1 MSTHVETHMQHI
13 KAGIKWQ
20 NMFGIDKNKPTHTCR
35 HTLNH
40 IITQRKQKTF
50 DCTCRQRFDSTLH
63 VTTWLD
69 GSLSVCLVCEV
80 HQAQLLLIFRSRQ
93 LWWLYIHNLSQ
104 HHSRHPQTQYL
115 MTCTFHALTVQSAR
129 HVWGGMP
136 MTTRRFW
143 RKRWFHFD
151 QSRRALAWSPVVCYG
166 FYHGSNC

>member
-1 MSTHVETHMQHI
+1 MSTRIETHMQHI
-13 KAGIKWQ
+13 KVGIKWQ

-40 IITQRKQKTF
+40 SHTEETGNF
-50 DCTCRQRFDSTLH
+50 WLETRF
-63 VTTWLD
+63 
-69 GSLSVCLVCEV
+69 VCDV
-80 HQAQLLLIFRSRQ
+80 HQTQLVLIFRSRQ
-93 LWWLYIHNLSQ
+93 FWWLYIHNLSQ
-104 HHSRHPQTQYL
+104 HHSRHPQTQDL

-129 HVWGGMP
+129 HVWDGMP
-136 MTTRRFW
+136 MTAWQFW